1 MKKEEFKKLIKESV
15 KEVLIEE
22 GVLSTIVS
30 EVIKGTN
37 AMSVM
42 QTRVENV
49 PVAVVRE
56 QREEA
61 LRKDKERL
69 QETKKKMLDAIG
81 DSSYNGVDLFEGTK
95 PIRKSGQAGDSS
107 TSHSPLS
114 EMDPD
119 DAGVDIS
126 SLLDKADVWKRLAE

>member
-37 AMSVM
+37 AAPVM
-42 QTRVENV
+42 QTRVEDV
-49 PVAVVRE
+49 PVAVAQE

-61 LRKDKERL
+61 IRKDKEKL

-95 PIRKSGQAGDSS
+95 PIRKSGQ
-107 TSHSPLS
+107 
-114 EMDPD
+114 
-119 DAGVDIS
+119 
-126 SLLDKADVWKRLAE
+126 